1 MTQKSDHIAA
11 SARRLLQTVADV
23 ADVPLTVILWNG
35 ERVELGAAGPD
46 TLEVSFTSPR
56 ALRRMLLRPTT
67 QTFGELFAEGGV
79 TTGDAHPLKIVRGF
93 DYTKL
98 NGLGRKINKWKA
110 FHAAL
115 PILLARDSGD
125 TDAALAFKGS
135 QAASAAAGR
144 DDQSLIHFHYDLS
157 NDFYALFLDP
167 EMVYSCG
174 YFDDPEMSLEA
185 AQQAKLEMCCR
196 KLKLQQGDRLFDPGC
211 GWGALICYAA
221 KKYGVHAH
229 GVTLAKEQL
238 DYCNEKIARMGLQ
251 DLVTVELRDYRS
263 VDT

>member
-221 KKYGVHAH
+221 KKVWRPCPWCHACQR
-229 GVTLAKEQL
+229 A
-238 DYCNEKIARMGLQ
+238 ARLLQ
-251 DLVTVELRDYRS
+251 
-263 VDT
+263 